1 MTITASAITKRA
13 MRLIKAIAA
22 GETPKAYE
30 SQDCLT
36 ALNGM
41 VDSWLLERLTIP
53 QVLRTTKVLT
63 ASTQDYTIGIGGAIN
78 VARPLSIQD
87 ATIIPQGDT
96 LEIGLAI
103 LSDDEWALQ
112 IGIKSQTAQFPMG
125 IYYNFAYAAGGL
137 GTISVWPIPLTAPT
151 LVLYLPKAAISN
163 FAALATSYE
172 VPPGYERAI
181 TYNLAVEIA
190 TEFSKPVPDDVMRIA
205 MESKANIK
213 RANIRQLQLGCDAG
227 LLRGGSTQ
235 GVYNWK
241 NDTGA

>member
-22 GETPKAYE
+22 GETPKAGE

-63 ASTQDYTIGIGGAIN
+63 SGTQDYTIGVGGAFNI
-78 VARPLSIQD
+78 ARPNWIQD
-87 ATIIPQGDT
+87 VGIIPAGIT
-96 LEIGLAI
+96 SELPIGPV
-103 LSDDEWALQ
+103 LSDDEWSQ
-112 IGIKSQTAQFPMG
+112 VRIKSQASAFPMS
-125 IYYNFAYAAGGL
+125 IYYNYAYASGL
-137 GTISVWPIPLTAPT
+137 GLISVWPVPNTAPT
-151 LVLYLPKAAISN
+151 LVVYTPKASITE
-163 FAALATSYE
+163 FAALATPYE
-172 VPPGYERAI
+172 VPPGYDRAI

-190 TEFSKPVPDDVMRIA
+190 SEFSKPVPDDVMRIA

-213 RANIRQLQLGCDAG
+213 RANIRMFKLGCDTG
-227 LLRGGSTQ
+227 VLSRGDTG
-235 GVYNWK
+235 GVYNWRT
-241 NDTGA
+241 DQGA